1 MLLVGKTNLTS
12 TYEYTY
18 VSGKSVGTQQAE
30 FISMM
35 VKLWEL
41 GYESFY
47 IDRAVQITSKKMK
60 NLLKSRQESMQSIV
74 YMAEVIA

>member
-1 MLLVGKTNLTS
+1 MLLVGRTNLTS
-12 TYEYTY
+12 TFEYTY

-47 IDRAVQITSKKMK
+47 IDRAV
-60 NLLKSRQESMQSIV
+60 
-74 YMAEVIA
+74 